1 MDEEE
6 DGMKILAVSNEPPL
20 LAELNGVLK
29 KVFPG
34 AEVIEENDPLM
45 ACKYSFNNEVNYVF
59 ASEDMKRMS
68 GSDLLQFIKREHPA
82 VKTYLI
88 FKDERLSEA
97 SIFDDPDGVI
107 EYPFSAEKL
116 TKTLKEGAAYG
127 ER

>member
-34 AEVIEENDPLM
+34 AVVIEENDPLM

-116 TKTLKEGAAYG
+116 AKTLKEGACI
-127 ER
+127 EQ